1 MNRISS
7 ALPPMMLA
15 VAVLAW
21 GAVNPALAAYPE
33 KPIRLV
39 VGFPAG
45 GASDVAARAVAE
57 RMSRLLGQ
65 PIVVENKSGAA
76 SNIASDAVAKSAP
89 DGYTVLFGTISL
101 AVNPSLY
108 RNLGYDPLKDLVAVS
123 QVASTPFMLVTN
135 TNTPYRT
142 VSDLLAAAKQSSDR
156 PLHFA
161 SAGNGSGAHL
171 FTELFA
177 ERAGIKLQHVPYR
190 GAAPAMADVL
200 GGRVPVTFDNMV
212 TTLPLIKSGQLR
224 ALAISTKTR
233 SAAMPDVPTLAESGV
248 PDYDATA
255 WFGLFVAAG
264 TPVDVVAKLG
274 DAARQAARAP
284 EVKAKLESLGC
295 EAIGSTPG
303 EFDAFFK
310 SEVNKWAQVV
320 KRANVQLD

>member
-1 MNRISS
+1 MHRISRAFS
-7 ALPPMMLA
+7 RILLVGGLVALS
-15 VAVLAW
+15 
-21 GAVNPALAAYPE
+21 AVNPSMASYPE
-33 KPIRLV
+33 KPLKLI

-57 RMSRLLGQ
+57 KMSRLLGQ
-65 PIVVENKSGAA
+65 PIVVENKAGAA
-76 SNIASDAVAKSAP
+76 SNIASDFVAKSTP

-108 RNLGYDPLKDLVAVS
+108 RSLSYDPLKDLMAVS

-135 TNTPYRT
+135 TSTPYRS
-142 VSDLLAAAKQSSDR
+142 VGDLVAAAKEAGDK
-156 PLHFA
+156 PLQFA

-177 ERAGIKLQHVPYR
+177 EQAGIKLQHVPYR

-200 GGRVPVTFDNMV
+200 GGHVPITFDNMV

-233 SAAMPDVPTLAESGV
+233 SSAVPDVPTLAESGV
-248 PDYDATA
+248 PNYDATA
-255 WFGLFVAAG
+255 WFGLFVSAG
-264 TPVDVVAKLG
+264 TPTDVVAKLS
-274 DAARQAARAP
+274 DAARQAAQDP
-284 EVKAKLESLGC
+284 DVKAKLDSLGC
-295 EAIGSTPG
+295 VAIGSTPG

-310 SEVNKWAQVV
+310 SEVDKWAQVV

>member
-1 MNRISS
+1 MCRIGC
-7 ALPPMMLA
+7 A
-15 VAVLAW
+15 VARVLLA
-21 GAVNPALAAYPE
+21 GSLLALAATSPSLASYPE
-33 KPIRLV
+33 KPLRLM

-57 RMSRLLGQ
+57 KMSRLLGQ
-65 PIVVENKSGAA
+65 PIVVENKAGAA
-76 SNIASDAVAKSAP
+76 SNIASDAVAKAAP

-108 RNLGYDPLKDLVAVS
+108 RSLSYDPLKDLEAVS

-135 TNTPYRT
+135 TSTPYRS
-142 VSDLLAAAKQSSDR
+142 VADLVAAAKAAGDK

-177 ERAGIKLQHVPYR
+177 EQAGIKLQHVPYR

-200 GGRVPVTFDNMV
+200 GGRVPITFDNMV
-212 TTLPLIKSGQLR
+212 TTLPLIQSGQLR

-233 SAAMPDVPTLAESGV
+233 SPALPQVPTLAESGL

-255 WFGLFVAAG
+255 WFGLFVPAG
-264 TPVDVVAKLG
+264 TPTDVVDKLS
-274 DAARQAARAP
+274 DAARQAAQDP
-284 EVKAKLESLGC
+284 DVKAKLDSLGC
-295 EAIGSTPG
+295 VAIGSTPG

-310 SEVNKWAQVV
+310 SEVDKWAQVV